1 MIRLIASDI
10 DGTLLH
16 GDEAEINPELFSLI
30 AQLKAKGIL
39 FAPASGRQYH
49 SLRRL
54 FAPVADQL
62 CFLCENGAEVYGPCA
77 QEEEAVPLVHSVVPR
92 ELCKALTA
100 EILSRPDCSALI
112 SGPNMSYLISRHP
125 EFSRRIINFTRNHYR
140 MVSSLE
146 EIPGDI
152 IKLAAYCQEGSDKVD
167 AAMGQRWREQG
178 MTVSQ
183 AGFLWLDFTIANK
196 GTGITGLCNALDIDP
211 SQVMA
216 FGDNYNDQAM
226 LDLVGYPVIMDNAF
240 PQLRARYPRHCHR
253 VEESLRKFLAEG

>member
-10 DGTLLH
+10 DGTLLQ
-16 GDEAEINPELFSLI
+16 GEESEINPALFPLI
-30 AQLKAKGIL
+30 AQLNAKGIL

-54 FAPVADQL
+54 FAPVADRL

-77 QEEEAVPLVHSVVPR
+77 REEDAVPLVHSVVPR
-92 ELCKALTA
+92 AICQALTA
-100 EILSRPDCSALI
+100 DILSRPDCSALI

-125 EFSRRIINFTRNHYR
+125 GFSDRIINFTHNRYR
-140 MVSSLE
+140 LISSLE

-196 GTGITGLCNALDIDP
+196 GTGITGLCNALRIDL

-216 FGDNYNDQAM
+216 FGDNYNDQPM

-240 PQLRARYPRHCHR
+240 PQLRAGYPRHCHR
-253 VEESLRKFLAEG
+253 VEEYLRQLLTEI